1 MDILEA
7 ILANPIGLL
16 AVVCLVGVFVIAN
29 LALIAM
35 IGGGQL
41 DLTRWR
47 RSLSNEAA
55 LWQKSF
61 TGGREAQR
69 QQSDQLDE
77 LHRLVGQLGP
87 PEDKPASA
95 SPDSPPAPHNQ
106 T

>member
-1 MDILEA
+1 MDSLEA

-16 AVVCLVGVFVIAN
+16 AVVCLVGVFIIAN
-29 LALIAM
+29 LTLIAM
-35 IGGGQL
+35 IGGGQV
-41 DLTRWR
+41 DLSRWR

-77 LHRLVGQLGP
+77 LHRLVGQLDQ
-87 PEDKPASA
+87 PEDGPASA
-95 SPDSPPAPHNQ
+95 NPDSPPAPPNP